1 MGIPESLHFS
11 PADSYFPANFFP
23 IMPIISDKELPE
35 DKRALWLKACSA
47 VELRNYGYAISLLS
61 AVLKESPAFLD
72 GRKVLRRAE
81 IAATKGR
88 KSFLSG
94 LSTASIK
101 GASMMKKD
109 PLSAMELA
117 EKTLETDP
125 YNVQANQLLRDAAKA
140 AELPE
145 IAAFAME
152 TIVEG
157 NPKDTKLLHELAEQ
171 YLAMGLADAAVKVYT
186 KISDLNPADLIA
198 IKRGKD
204 ASASASMKSGGWEQA
219 SSYRDLMANKDQAK
233 SLEQKGRVMRDL
245 DMIATQLA
253 ELGPQWEADQSNV
266 DLSKRIAKLWDEQL
280 EQKGD
285 AESLDGALW
294 YYLHINTIVNG
305 ADPSVTR
312 RISDLQLKKLEFDL
326 APKEERAKSL
336 ADWFAQGGDQHEDA
350 AIYREELDALNAE
363 IEQLKQ
369 ARAATQIDEAKRRIE
384 RNPTDL
390 QLRFEFGEL
399 LLAAGNFNDAIP
411 ELQKA
416 RQNPNTRLRAMS
428 LLGRCFVQK
437 GMLDMAANQ
446 FQSAAAEMTAM
457 DTVKK
462 DTLYDL
468 ALVYEKMGR
477 KDEYLGA
484 LKQIIEV
491 DYGYKDAAHR
501 VEGSYGG

>member
-1 MGIPESLHFS
+1 
-11 PADSYFPANFFP
+11 
-23 IMPIISDKELPE
+23 MPIINDKEISDE
-35 DKRALWLKACSA
+35 KRALWLKACSA

-61 AVLKESPAFLD
+61 AVLKEYPNFLD
-72 GRKVLRRAE
+72 GRKILRRAE

-94 LSTASIK
+94 LSAASLK
-101 GASMMKKD
+101 GAGVLKKD
-109 PLSAMELA
+109 PVAAMEMA

-145 IAAFAME
+145 VAAFAME

-171 YLAMGLADAAVKVYT
+171 YLAMGLADRAVDVYT
-186 KISDLNPADLIA
+186 KISALNPADLIA
-198 IKRGKD
+198 LKRGKD
-204 ASASASMKSGGWEQA
+204 ASAQASMTKGGWEQA
-219 SSYRDLMANKDQAK
+219 TSYRDLIKNKDEAK
-233 SLEQKGRVMRDL
+233 SLETKGRMVRDL

-253 ELGPQWEADQSNV
+253 ELSPTWEADQTNV
-266 DLSKRIAKLWDEQL
+266 DLTKRIAKLWDEQL
-280 EQKGD
+280 EQKQD
-285 AESLDGALW
+285 EESANGALW
-294 YYLHINTIVNG
+294 YYSHANTLVNG
-305 ADPSVTR
+305 ADPTVSR
-312 RISDLQLKKLEFDL
+312 RIGDLQLK
-326 APKEERAKSL
+326 L
-336 ADWFAQGGDQHEDA
+336 ADLGIVARTNRAQELSDWLASGGDQHEEA
-350 AIYREELDALNAE
+350 AVYQEELASLQAE

-369 ARAATQIDEAKRRIE
+369 QRSSSQIDEAKRRVD

-390 QLRFEFGEL
+390 QLRYELGEQL
-399 LLAAGNFNDAIP
+399 LNAGNFADAIP

-446 FQSAAAEMTAM
+446 LQNAASEMSAM
-457 DTVKK
+457 DNVKK
-462 DTLYDL
+462 DTLYEL
-468 ALVYEKMGR
+468 ALVYEKMSK
-477 KDEYLGA
+477 KDEYLNC

-491 DYGYKDAAHR
+491 DYSYKDAAQR
-501 VEGSYGG
+501 VESSYGG